1 VLPETALQAAAH
13 TAPHSS
19 EHAAEHSAQHSASEI
34 AHIADVAD
42 LSEKS
47 WLGKMLTSQPFWVT
61 VALLVLVVVMSIK
74 EPSFATADNIANITR
89 NFAPFGI
96 MALGMTVVIV
106 TGGIDLSVGSV
117 MGLVA
122 IVAGLFLTWE
132 YPWYV
137 AFSMGLLAGLLCGAI
152 NGFFVAYVGMP
163 PFVVTLGMLAIA
175 RSLAVVASQNQ
186 MLYKF
191 GPDAATVKAIGQF
204 KWPLRESSGGWAPE
218 WMPEFSGQFWTMV
231 VLGLIVG
238 AVFVFSAWARHLYAI
253 GGNENAARMTGVPVN
268 RIKWQAYVFCSFCA
282 SLASILM
289 LGYNG
294 SAINAMGAG
303 YELRVIAATVIG
315 GADLLGGA
323 GSAYGA
329 LIGSA
334 LLEVIRNA
342 LLMAGIDSNWQGAF
356 VGGFI
361 VLAVLLGMQSGG
373 RSIFAAAWE
382 RVKAWKQE

>member
-1 VLPETALQAAAH
+1 VPPDTVQ
-13 TAPHSS
+13 SKG
-19 EHAAEHSAQHSASEI
+19 EI
-34 AHIADVAD
+34 AVESGHASVSDVVGV
-42 LSEKS
+42 EE
-47 WLGKMLTSQPFWVT
+47 LTIRKRLVSSQPFWVT
-61 VALLVLVVVMSIK
+61 VALFALIVVMVAS
-74 EPSFATADNIANITR
+74 EPTFGTANNIGNVVR

-96 MALGMTVVIV
+96 MALGMTMVII

-137 AFSMGLLAGLLCGAI
+137 AFFMGLLTGLACGVV

-163 PFVVTLGMLAIA
+163 SFVVTLGMLSLA
-175 RSLAVVASQNQ
+175 RSLAVVFSANQ

-191 GPDAATVKAIGQF
+191 GPDAPIVKAIGQA
-204 KWPLRESSGGWAPE
+204 KWPNHPPVGWAPA
-218 WMPEFSGQFWTMV
+218 WIPEISSHFWTMV
-231 VLGLIVG
+231 IIALFVG
-238 AVFVFSAWARHLYAI
+238 FVFNFTAWGRHLFAI
-253 GGNENAARMTGVPVN
+253 GGNEQAARMTGVPVD
-268 RIKWQAYVFCSFCA
+268 RIKFQTYVFSAFTATVA
-282 SLASILM
+282 SLLL

-294 SAINAMGAG
+294 SAINAMGQG

-315 GADLLGGA
+315 GANLMGGA
-323 GSAYGA
+323 GTAYGA

-356 VGGFI
+356 VGAFI
-361 VLAVLLGMQSGG
+361 VLAVLLGMLTSDRSVVSTLIG
-373 RSIFAAAWE
+373 RLFQKKH
-382 RVKAWKQE
+382 R

>member
-1 VLPETALQAAAH
+1 VPPDTD
-13 TAPHSS
+13 HS
-19 EHAAEHSAQHSASEI
+19 AAEH
-34 AHIADVAD
+34 AHIADVVD
-42 LSEKS
+42 LKEST
-47 WLGKMLTSQPFWVT
+47 WLRSVWASQPFWVT
-61 VALLVLVVVMSIK
+61 VALLILILVMSLT
-74 EPSFATADNIANITR
+74 EPSFATADNVSNITR

-96 MALGMTVVIV
+96 MALGMTIVII

-122 IVAGLFLTWE
+122 IVAGLFLTKE

-137 AFSMGLLAGLLCGAI
+137 AFFMGLMAGTLCGAI

-175 RSLAVVASQNQ
+175 RSLAVVFSQNQ

-191 GPDAATVKAIGQF
+191 GPDAPTVKAIGQF
-204 KWPLRESSGGWAPE
+204 KWPLRVASGGWAPA
-218 WMPEFSGQFWTMV
+218 WMPEFSGHFWTMV

-238 AVFVFSAWARHLYAI
+238 SVFIFSSWARHLFAI
-253 GGNENAARMTGVPVN
+253 GGNENAARLTGVPVS

-282 SLASILM
+282 SFASILQ

-294 SAINAMGAG
+294 SAINALGAG

-315 GADLLGGA
+315 GADLMGGA
-323 GSAYGA
+323 GTPFGA
-329 LIGSA
+329 IVGSA

-356 VGGFI
+356 VGAFI

-373 RSIFAAAWE
+373 KSIFTAAWE
-382 RVKAWKQE
+382 RFKTGK

>member
-1 VLPETALQAAAH
+1 MQPDST
-13 TAPHSS
+13 
-19 EHAAEHSAQHSASEI
+19 HSAADH
-34 AHIADVAD
+34 AHISDVVE
-42 LSEKS
+42 LQEST
-47 WLGKMLTSQPFWVT
+47 WLRSVFTSQPFWVT
-61 VALLVLVVVMSIK
+61 VALLVLVVVMAWK
-74 EPSFATADNIANITR
+74 EQSFATADNVANITR

-96 MALGMTVVIV
+96 MALGMTIVII

-122 IVAGLFLTWE
+122 IVAGLFLTNE

-137 AFSMGLLAGLLCGAI
+137 AFFMGILAGMLCGAV

-163 PFVVTLGMLAIA
+163 PFVVTLGMLAVA
-175 RSLAVVASQNQ
+175 RSLAVVLSQNQ

-191 GPDAATVKAIGQF
+191 GPDAPTVKAIGQF
-204 KWPLRESSGGWAPE
+204 KWPLRITSGGWAPE

-231 VLGLIVG
+231 VLGLVVG
-238 AVFVFSAWARHLYAI
+238 AVFIFSSWARHVFAI
-253 GGNENAARMTGVPVN
+253 GGNENAARLTGVPVD
-268 RIKWQAYVFCSFCA
+268 RIKWQAYVFCSFTA
-282 SLASILM
+282 SLASILL

-294 SAINAMGAG
+294 SAINALGAG
-303 YELRVIAATVIG
+303 YELRVIAAVVIG

-323 GSAYGA
+323 GSAFGA
-329 LIGSA
+329 IIGSA

-356 VGGFI
+356 VGAFI

-373 RSIFAAAWE
+373 KSIFAAGWE
-382 RVKAWKQE
+382 RLKNRK